1 MAKDGSGGY
10 YGSKTDTQKAKEHD
24 EIIRLSLVKA
34 LSGEKREIQMPK
46 QAKVADLKVAIR
58 AFLEIGPP
66 LSFGVA
72 CTMESLLT
80 NTDTSGQTVQIAAL
94 LKSENERSLHKV
106 GLVSGMTL
114 LLTRTRTPW
123 CWARPCGEP
132 CDYKDLEA
140 TSNGVLGAVLVI
152 DAEFPSTAADDY
164 KDLEAT
170 SNGVLGAVLV
180 IDAEFPSTAADLL
193 SFLSADGKYK
203 DAAAVLPEDGD
214 EVAPWKGLR
223 EPLNEL
229 HVVEDYYE
237 RIDLINSVGDV
248 TMQQLLG
255 MEGSREEVEAVAD
268 QCNFYTGSFSFEDD
282 FIITENDAVVICT
295 DSNRKLIRFAWNFES
310 D

>member
-152 DAEFPSTAADDY
+152 DAEFPSTAAD
-164 KDLEAT
+164 
-170 SNGVLGAVLV
+170 
-180 IDAEFPSTAADLL
+180 LL